1 MNITS
6 NSSKSTI
13 INFGLILG
21 AISVIFQLMLYF
33 FDMHYKNDSTAG
45 IVSLTIM
52 VGVILYSFIQFKK
65 SNEGFISLSEALKI
79 GLGVS
84 LVSALVGIFYT
95 QILLNILDPDTMKKS
110 LELSLENMRIQNP
123 EMPQDA
129 LDTVRS
135 IQEKMSSPIIFSAIQ
150 IIFALF
156 FGFIISL
163 IGGLI
168 VKKSK
173 PE

>member
-45 IVSLTIM
+45 IVSLTLM

>member
-1 MNITS
+1 MNFTS

-65 SNEGFISLSEALKI
+65 SNEGFISSSEALKI

>member
-84 LVSALVGIFYT
+84 LVSALVGIIYT

>member
-1 MNITS
+1 MGVSSTS
-6 NSSKSTI
+6 IKTI
-13 INFGLILG
+13 IIKFGLILG
-21 AISVIFQLMLYF
+21 LTSVVFQLILYF
-33 FDMHYKNDSTAG
+33 FDMHYKNDTTAG
-45 IVSLTIM
+45 MISLIIIIVII
-52 VGVILYSFIQFKK
+52 VYSFIQFKK
-65 SNEGFISLSEALKI
+65 ANEGFISLSETLKI

-84 LVSALVGIFYT
+84 LLSAIISIVYT
-95 QILLNILDPDTMKKS
+95 QILVNFLDPETMNKS
-110 LELSLENMRIQNP
+110 LDLTIENMRIQNP
-123 EMPQDA
+123 EMPK
-129 LDTVRS
+129 DTLESVRA
-135 IQEKMSSPIIFSAIQ
+135 IQKKMSSPLILSAIQ

>member
-1 MNITS
+1 MNFTS

-33 FDMHYKNDSTAG
+33 LDMHYKNDSTAG

-65 SNEGFISLSEALKI
+65 SNEGFISSSEALKI

>member
-156 FGFIISL
+156 SGFIISL